1 MTEIDKI
8 LSSACYGEGDIRS
21 IKDDLKGYDMVWD
34 SRSNHSVQ
42 SMDQGF
48 KFKLFIRPAD
58 ARAKILV
65 VDKYNTDCLP
75 LTSLLQER
83 DGSMISLHGP
93 NSSQVWAAIEFRAYE
108 GRSNSYAP
116 LEQS

>member
-1 MTEIDKI
+1 MTAIDKNF
-8 LSSACYGEGDIRS
+8 SSACYGKGDIRS

-34 SRSNHSVQ
+34 SRSNHSVEFV
-42 SMDQGF
+42 DQKF
-48 KFKLFIRPAD
+48 RFKLFIRPED

-83 DGSMISLHGP
+83 DGSMITLHGP
-93 NSSQVWAAIEFRAYE
+93 SSWQVWAAIEFPVYE
-108 GRSNSYAP
+108 GRSNFCAP